1 MGNKVV
7 VAAPSS
13 HANDGLHT
21 IRYYSIDNAGNVE
34 VGHRVCSVDGRP
46 PGLLGGR
53 RHQVAGGTLPV
64 RAIAQAEVV
73 VEVAPGS
80 ILWG

>member
-1 MGNKVV
+1 MGNKLV

-34 VGHRVCSVDGRP
+34 VGHRVRP

-53 RHQVAGGTLPV
+53 RQQIAEGALPV